1 MSRKFAAL
9 QRRVARLAAEWQD
22 PHDELPWSKKDIVQ
36 NIEIKE
42 DGEVT
47 ITVKPTRPHCPCCL
61 LDLDAFRTKLFQ
73 TKGITFAQLN
83 VVGVPASDR
92 WTRTLNRGV
101 Q

>member
-47 ITVKPTRPHCPCCL
+47 ITVKPTLTLPMLPIRSRCFS
-61 LDLDAFRTKLFQ
+61 DK
-73 TKGITFAQLN
+73 I
-83 VVGVPASDR
+83 VVS
-92 WTRTLNRGV
+92 LH
-101 Q
+101 